1 MFAVAVVLAAIGAL
15 LIAAGAATQER
26 VVVTALDSRRVR
38 FFLRLLRNPRW
49 LLGGVCAGAG
59 VALHVVALSN
69 GPVSVIQ
76 PIGTL
81 GLLFAVVAKAVLDR
95 RKLRPTAIAGCGA
108 VVAGLAG
115 LLIVLP
121 RTAGHPSVPTGSAL
135 VLASATVAAICVV
148 LMLAAPPGVKAV
160 LLALTAGAAFGIG
173 SAFIGVIGHRMPGDP
188 GAVLNWLTL
197 LIIVLLATGGI
208 AQQQAYRMS
217 RFALAY
223 AVLLIADPVAASA
236 VGILL
241 LGDPL
246 PASPF
251 LLAWMGVSALV
262 VVLGVV
268 VLARSYAV
276 ESERI
281 EESRTCAS

>member
-15 LIAAGAATQER
+15 LLAAGAAIQER
-26 VVVTALDSRRVR
+26 AVVTALDSTRLR
-38 FFLRLLRNPRW
+38 FFLRLLRNRRW
-49 LLGGVCAGAG
+49 LLGGLCAVAG
-59 VALHVVALSN
+59 VSLHVVALSN

-76 PIGTL
+76 PVGTL
-81 GLLFAVVAKAVLDR
+81 GLLFAVVAKAVLDG
-95 RKLRPTAIAGCGA
+95 RKLQATAIAGCCA

-121 RTAGHPSVPTGSAL
+121 RTATQPHVPTGIAL
-135 VLASATVAAICVV
+135 LLASVTIAVICVV
-148 LMLAAPPGVKAV
+148 LITAAPPGVKAV
-160 LLALTAGAAFGIG
+160 LLALTAGSAFGIA
-173 SAFIGVIGHRMPGDP
+173 SAFIGVIGHRMAENPL
-188 GAVLNWLTL
+188 AFVHWLTL
-197 LIIVLLATGGI
+197 LIIALLATGGVS
-208 AQQQAYRMS
+208 QQQAYRMS

-241 LGDPL
+241 IGDPL
-246 PASPF
+246 PSSPF
-251 LLAWMGVSALV
+251 LLGWMGVSALV
-262 VVLGVV
+262 IVLGVV